1 MAFRSKATAVTL
13 AALSAVAGLAGT
25 ASASSSGTTACGG
38 NNSCA
43 TVGGVTGHASANNG
57 GGDCAS
63 GNLCLYTGAN
73 FTGTR
78 FDLYACRK
86 YSLSQWNGIG
96 SDYNNQTGGV
106 VSTYYGLN
114 GNALYTLAS
123 GWTFP
128 SHDFSPVWAVRN
140 C

>member
-1 MAFRSKATAVTL
+1 MATSTANTEP
-13 AALSAVAGLAGT
+13 GPM
-25 ASASSSGTTACGG
+25 CG
-38 NNSCA
+38 SQ
-43 TVGGVTGHASANNG
+43 SANNG
-57 GGDCAS
+57 GADCAS
-63 GNLCLYTGAN
+63 GNLGLYTGAN

-78 FDLYACRK
+78 FDLYACKK